1 MLKGKRIEL
10 NMRFCFLMKLLSVHF
25 FFMKSVENTLEKQ
38 REEGM
43 LNKKAV
49 TIGYGSFCL
58 CAIIEKAFPLK
69 RFLI

>member
-1 MLKGKRIEL
+1 MFSYEVFVCSL
-10 NMRFCFLMKLLSVHF
+10 FS

-49 TIGYGSFCL
+49 TVGYGSFCL
-58 CAIIEKAFPLK
+58 CAIIERENLF
-69 RFLI
+69 